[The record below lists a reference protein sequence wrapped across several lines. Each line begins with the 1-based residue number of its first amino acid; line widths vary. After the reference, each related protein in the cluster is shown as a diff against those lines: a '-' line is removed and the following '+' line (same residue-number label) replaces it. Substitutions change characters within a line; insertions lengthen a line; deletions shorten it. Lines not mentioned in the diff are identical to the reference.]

1 MAFTT
6 ALGAY
11 LSNQQ
16 AKKQQ
21 RAYNDIF
28 SQQQAFLEQQQSL
41 FKPYTQ
47 AGEAAMNPLQA
58 LITGQGQNGEQL
70 SATQRMSSFQQSPG
84 YQFRLEEGQ
93 NRLNALAAA
102 RGRLFSGEQMK
113 ESQRFGQG
121 LASEEYGNYINQLM
135 GLANT
140 GLSAANSSAN
150 LGASFAPMLANLQY
164 GGAFN
169 HFDKG
174 AAFDNVMGSM
184 LSMGGMGMGMGSGN
198 VGQGRDTMTSAN
210 NFQFSG
216 NRGQSNG
223 LMAYAP
229 DTSLSLKGGNY

>member
-6 ALGAY
+6 PIGAY

-41 FKPYTQ
+41 FKPYIQ
-47 AGEAAMNPLQA
+47 GGQAAMNPLQA

-70 SATQRMSSFQQSPG
+70 SSAQRLGYFQQSPG

-113 ESQRFGQG
+113 ESERFGQG
-121 LASEEYGNYINQLM
+121 LASEEYGNYINQLS

-150 LGASFAPMLANLQY
+150 LGASFAPMLAQLQY

-169 HFDKG
+169 PFDKG
-174 AAFDNVMGSM
+174 AAGDNVIASM
-184 LSMGGMGMGMGSGN
+184 LNVAGMPMGMQGN
-198 VGQGRDTMTSAN
+198 LQGRSMTPSSPQNNYNSSSAFAN
-210 NFQFSG
+210 QLSP
-216 NRGQSNG
+216 
-223 LMAYAP
+223 Y
-229 DTSLSLKGGNY
+229 TSLSLGGGNY